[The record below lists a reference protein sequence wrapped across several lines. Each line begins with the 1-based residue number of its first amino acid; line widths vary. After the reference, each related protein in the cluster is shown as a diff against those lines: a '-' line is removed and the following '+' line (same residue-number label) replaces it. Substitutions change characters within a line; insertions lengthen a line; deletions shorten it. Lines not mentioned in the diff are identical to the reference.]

1 MGGRGPEG
9 QNARVSRRNQVNK
22 TRACGVLAGLVLV
35 GVALAH
41 SNLTRSTPADAQTIP
56 VLPKTVVLEFSEPLE
71 LKFSSFKIY
80 KISTKATDVKT
91 ARTDAD
97 ALMDTVL
104 EKKSDEATRADDGL
118 LTNVPTAAR
127 LEVKLKPNLT
137 PGWYVVMWKVLSV
150 DTHTSDDSI
159 VFRYKPN

>member
-1 MGGRGPEG
+1 M
-9 QNARVSRRNQVNK
+9 SW
-22 TRACGVLAGLVLV
+22 TRACGAILAGLGLV

-41 SNLTRSTPADAQTIP
+41 SNLTRSAPADAQTVA

-71 LKFSSFKIY
+71 VKFSSFKIY
-80 KISTKATDVKT
+80 KLGTNATDAKA
-91 ARTDAD
+91 AREDAD
-97 ALMDTVL
+97 ALVEKAL
-104 EKKSDEATRADDGL
+104 EKKGDEAARADDGL
-118 LTNVPTAAR
+118 ATSVPTAAR

-159 VFRYKPN
+159 VFRYKPG

>member
-1 MGGRGPEG
+1 M
-9 QNARVSRRNQVNK
+9 SW
-22 TRACGVLAGLVLV
+22 TRACGAILASLVLA

-41 SNLTRSTPADAQTIP
+41 SNLTRSTPADAQTISS
-56 VLPKTVVLEFSEPLE
+56 LPKTVVLEFSEPLE

-80 KISTKATDVKT
+80 KLETTATDAKA
-91 ARTDAD
+91 ARKDAD

-104 EKKSDEATRADDGL
+104 EKKGDEAARADAGL
-118 LTNVPTAAR
+118 LTNVPRAAR

-159 VFRYKPN
+159 VFRYKPD